1 MDYLSYL
8 AVGAVCFWLG
18 WRMRG
23 AIFLYNLSE
32 NPDKV
37 IETLKQIQ
45 KINEAEDAG
54 FEPEDAV
61 KIAKGV
67 KVRAEIVN
75 DTFYLYGL
83 EDNQFIAQGP
93 TVEDAFK
100 IAQKRFPGKSF
111 WLEKNDISNQTA

>member
-1 MDYLSYL
+1 MEYLSYV
-8 AVGAVCFWLG
+8 AFGVVCYWLG

-23 AIFLYNLSE
+23 AVFLYNLSE
-32 NPDKV
+32 NPEKV

-45 KINEAEDAG
+45 KINEAEEAG

-61 KIAKGV
+61 KIAKGI
-67 KVRAEIVN
+67 KVRAELVGGV
-75 DTFYLYGL
+75 FYLYSL
-83 EDNQFIAQGP
+83 DDNQFVAQGP

-100 IAQKRFPGKSF
+100 VAQTRFPGKSF